1 MASLVAIAA
10 EVEGGEV
17 DADLLAMVDV
27 GEGEATTLSIQTGT
41 AVMAGM
47 RLPGL
52 HRRWM
57 QRHRTATC
65 MLITGIINQR
75 FKACL
80 LEPMSTRTSSP

>member
-17 DADLLAMVDV
+17 EAELLAMVDV
-27 GEGEATTLSIQTGT
+27 DEGEATTMSSRIGT
-41 AVMAGM
+41 VVMAGM

-65 MLITGIINQR
+65 MLKTGIIDQR
-75 FKACL
+75 FKTCL
-80 LEPMSTRTSSP
+80 LEPTSTRISSP